1 MGTSGVA
8 TSVGETRD
16 IGWLGIF
23 RLGLVQAA
31 IGAIVVITTSTLNRV
46 LVVELAL
53 PALVPGV
60 LVALHYFVQVLRPR
74 FGYGSDVG
82 GRRTP
87 WIIGGMAVLGL
98 GAVGASAA
106 TALMVSQLSLGLAL
120 ATFSFLLVGLGV
132 GACGTAMLVLM
143 STNVA
148 KPRLAAAATVTWVMM
163 IVGFIVTSVLA
174 GKMLEP
180 FSMLR
185 LVEVT
190 AVVAA
195 TAFLVTCLA
204 VWRIESR
211 SATAHRTASAK
222 DAAVERAADGA
233 DDATSQGFIPAL
245 REVWNEPHS
254 RRLAGFV
261 FVSMLAYSAQDL
273 VLEPFA
279 GAVFGLTPGESTRLS
294 GMMSSGTLIG
304 MLIVAVICTA
314 GANTRAGALRAW
326 TIGGCVA
333 SALMLLTLAVAGL
346 VGPSWPLRPTVF
358 ALGLANGAFAVAA
371 IGSMMGLVGRGRQS
385 REGTRMGLWGA
396 AQAMAFGLGGI
407 AATATVDLS
416 RWLTG
421 SVTLAYGLV
430 FVLEAVLFV
439 VATLFAV
446 RLSREDTMAQV
457 DDSESTAAP
466 AYLAQACVSGG
477 SGRG

>member
-1 MGTSGVA
+1 MGTSSVA
-8 TSVGETRD
+8 TLAGETRD
-16 IGWLGIF
+16 IGWLGIL

-53 PALVPGV
+53 PALVPGM

-98 GAVGASAA
+98 GAVGASIA
-106 TALMVSQLSLGLAL
+106 TALMVSQLALGLVL
-120 ATFSFLLVGLGV
+120 ATLSFLLVGLGV

-143 STNVA
+143 STSVA

-174 GKMLEP
+174 GKMLDP

-190 AVVAA
+190 SVVVA
-195 TAFLVTCLA
+195 TAFLVTCGA
-204 VWRIESR
+204 VWRIETRCAASDTGDTSGGAATVSR
-211 SATAHRTASAK
+211 TT
-222 DAAVERAADGA
+222 DTE
-233 DDATSQGFIPAL
+233 QGFVTAL

-314 GANTRAGALRAW
+314 GAGTRAGALRAW

-333 SALMLLTLAVAGL
+333 SAMMLLTLAIAGL
-346 VGPSWPLRPTVF
+346 VGPEWPLRPTVF

-371 IGSMMGLVGRGRQS
+371 IGSMMGLVGHGRQS

-407 AATATVDLS
+407 AATATVDLA
-416 RWLTG
+416 RWLTS
-421 SVTLAYGLV
+421 SVALAYGSV

-446 RLSREDTMAQV
+446 RLSREDTMARV
-457 DDSESTAAP
+457 DGSGSTTTP
-466 AYLAQACVSGG
+466 TYLMDAGVSGG
-477 SGRG
+477 NGARLT